1 MAILEVFPE
10 LYLITVRGIKPMKKE
25 DIYYQAMLA
34 RDHRF
39 DGKFFVGVK
48 TTGIYCRPI
57 CPARPKRE
65 NVEFFTNRLEAEKKG
80 YRPCLRCHPES
91 APLSPTWIG
100 SSAIVKR
107 AIKIL
112 HNQDITEF
120 DEDKFAEHFGV
131 SARHLRRLF
140 IEEIGKTPKQLA
152 SENRLNLSRQL
163 IVETSLPMTEIA
175 FASGFTSIRRFNAA
189 FKERFKRN
197 PTEIRR
203 QKSAVDGAIKISLPY
218 RPPFNYEAL
227 IYSYELHKIGK
238 LEWFENNRMHRII
251 EHKGVVGQ
259 IAISNDPKKSKLI
272 LEIDFPDTSHIHTIV
287 SKVRNLFDLDSDP
300 VLIAN
305 SLEMDKKV
313 KQVLGKHPGI
323 RIPSGW
329 DAFEIGIATIL
340 GQLVSMDQARALVGQ
355 LIEAAGRDSGV
366 VINGEKIKLFPTP
379 KEILEADL
387 ESVRTTRIR
396 KNTLRE
402 FSQAIVDKRLSLEP
416 TQDVEEFVKNVM
428 KLKGIGRWTADYM
441 ALKVLR
447 STDAFPATDL
457 ILARVLELHPADIIS
472 KMSPWRGYAAALFW
486 REYSG
491 PLKKVNT
498 KKKDKI

>member
-1 MAILEVFPE
+1 
-10 LYLITVRGIKPMKKE
+10 
-25 DIYYQAMLA
+25 MLA

-65 NVEFFTNRLEAEKKG
+65 NVEFFNNRLEAEKAG

-91 APLSPTWIG
+91 APMSPVWIG
-100 SSAIVKR
+100 TSAIVKR

-112 HNQDITEF
+112 HNHETIDF
-120 DEDKFAEHFGV
+120 DEDKFAAIFGV

-140 IEEIGKTPKQLA
+140 VEEIGKTPKQLA
-152 SENRLNLSRQL
+152 SENRLNLARQL
-163 IVETSLPMTEIA
+163 IVETALPLTEIA
-175 FASGFTSIRRFNAA
+175 FASGFGSVRRFNAA

-197 PTEIRR
+197 PSEIRR
-203 QKSAVDGAIKISLPY
+203 NKITETTGIKISLPY

-227 IYSYELHKIGK
+227 MYSYDMHRIGK
-238 LEWFENNRMHRII
+238 LEWFENNRMHRVI
-251 EHKGVVGQ
+251 EYNGKVGTV
-259 IAISNDPKKSKLI
+259 IISNEPKQSKLI
-272 LEIDFPDTSHIHTIV
+272 VEIDFPDTSYIHSIV
-287 SKVRNLFDLDSDP
+287 SRVRNLFDLDSDP
-300 VLIAN
+300 VIIAN
-305 SLEMDKKV
+305 SLEMDARVKKV
-313 KQVLGKHPGI
+313 LKKHPGI

-340 GQLVSMDQARALVGQ
+340 GQLVSIDQGRNLVNQ
-355 LIEAAGRDSGV
+355 LIEAAGVPSGLL
-366 VINGEKIKLFPTP
+366 IDGENIKLFPTP
-379 KEILEADL
+379 EAILECDL
-387 ESVRTTRIR
+387 QTVRTTLIR

-402 FSQAIVDKRLSLEP
+402 FSRAVIEKRVSLEP
-416 TQDVEEFVKNVM
+416 TQDVDGFIKSVM
-428 KLKGIGRWTADYM
+428 ALKGIGRWTADYM

-457 ILARVLELHPADIIS
+457 ILARVLELHPNEVIE

-486 REYSG
+486 REYSV
-491 PLKKVNT
+491 PLKKKNQKT
-498 KKKDKI
+498 KI